1 MPGTI
6 YLVATPIG
14 NLEDL
19 SPRALAIL
27 RQVDRIAC
35 EDTRHSGR
43 LLAHFEVDKPLLSYH
58 EHNEQQRA
66 AELIEFA
73 SRGENIAVISDA
85 GMPGISDPGYR
96 VVRAAIDAAVPVV
109 PIPGPT
115 AGETALAASGLPTDR
130 YRFEGFLPSKKSARR
145 KVLEGLAHEEATT
158 VFLRDAPPRP
168 RHFG

>member
-19 SPRALAIL
+19 SPRGLAVL

-35 EDTRHSGR
+35 EDTRHSGK
-43 LLAHFEVDKPLLSYH
+43 LLAHFGVDKPLVSYH

-66 AELIEFA
+66 AELVERV
-73 SRGENIAVISDA
+73 RGGESIAIISDA

-96 VVRAAIDAAVPVV
+96 VVRAAIESDIAVV

-115 AGETALAASGLPTDR
+115 AIETALAASGMPTDR
-130 YRFEGFLPSKKSARR
+130 FPLRGLLARENVSAAQGARR
-145 KVLEGLAHEEATT
+145 SQARGSDDGIL
-158 VFLRDAPPRP
+158 
-168 RHFG
+168 